1 MTIGNNINIDEI
13 IIESENIFTS
23 GFVMQNTYQSINRGN

>member
-13 IIESENIFTS
+13 IIKSENIYTS
-23 GFVMQNTYQSINRGN
+23 GFVMEKTYKSINRGN